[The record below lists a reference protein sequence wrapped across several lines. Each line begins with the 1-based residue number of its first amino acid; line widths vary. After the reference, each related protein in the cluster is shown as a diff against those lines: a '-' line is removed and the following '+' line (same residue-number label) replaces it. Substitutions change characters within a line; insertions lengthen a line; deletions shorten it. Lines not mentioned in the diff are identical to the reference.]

1 MPFSTCRFELPSAAG
16 DFSSPKP
23 GHTTSGSGRGARRIG
38 GAGPGRTGRRQNS
51 SPRRQESLVPPKASK
66 TGLLNVSP
74 EARTSEILCKPNA
87 GTKSPVDKRFV
98 SGLTAGREALFVPG
112 CRPVDRRFFASV
124 NPFHARHVW
133 EYKLGNPVHQGRPAG
148 AGHNRHNKLNKTT
161 TPSTEY
167 NQAVKGYRTK
177 IHLRDQDSYDS
188 ANQFPEGDEWTLRY
202 AVFCFAVW
210 VPKHALQEKG

>member
-1 MPFSTCRFELPSAAG
+1 MVLYGCIADHSQPSDLQLQIMPFSTCRFELPSAAG

-87 GTKSPVDKRFV
+87 GTKSPVDKWFV
-98 SGLTAGREALFVPG
+98 SGVTAGREALFVPG
-112 CRPVDRRFFASV
+112 CRPVDRCFFASV
-124 NPFHARHVW
+124 NPFHARHVR
-133 EYKLGNPVHQGRPAG
+133 KFIQNLVGKAGKGGRKDTNLFAC
-148 AGHNRHNKLNKTT
+148 
-161 TPSTEY
+161 
-167 NQAVKGYRTK
+167 
-177 IHLRDQDSYDS
+177 LRDNRCS
-188 ANQFPEGDEWTLRY
+188 
-202 AVFCFAVW
+202 
-210 VPKHALQEKG
+210 